1 MSYFEVDVRDFER
14 IVDVVGN
21 FSDGSE
27 AENVINTY
35 LAGVGGDLIKEKIH
49 DKLPVSG
56 RTWPSRKN
64 APAKSV
70 DPFRKTAGNLS
81 VKIHTKGA
89 YHYLYF
95 PDDGSDTNRH
105 YGNQQ
110 FMFEGA
116 SDASEEIANQ
126 IIEKLLERLEEM

>member
-35 LAGVGGDLIKEKIH
+35 LAGAGGDLIKEKIH

-56 RTWPSRKN
+56 RTWP
-64 APAKSV
+64 
-70 DPFRKTAGNLS
+70 
-81 VKIHTKGA
+81 
-89 YHYLYF
+89 
-95 PDDGSDTNRH
+95 
-105 YGNQQ
+105 
-110 FMFEGA
+110 
-116 SDASEEIANQ
+116 
-126 IIEKLLERLEEM
+126 

>member
-35 LAGVGGDLIKEKIH
+35 LAGAGGDLIKEKIH

-56 RTWPSRKN
+56 RT
-64 APAKSV
+64 
-70 DPFRKTAGNLS
+70 
-81 VKIHTKGA
+81 
-89 YHYLYF
+89 
-95 PDDGSDTNRH
+95 
-105 YGNQQ
+105 
-110 FMFEGA
+110 
-116 SDASEEIANQ
+116 
-126 IIEKLLERLEEM
+126 